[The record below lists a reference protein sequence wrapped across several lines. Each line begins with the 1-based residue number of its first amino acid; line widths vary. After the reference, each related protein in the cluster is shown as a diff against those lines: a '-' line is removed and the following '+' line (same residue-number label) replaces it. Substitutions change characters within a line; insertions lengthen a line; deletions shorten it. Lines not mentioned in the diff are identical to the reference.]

1 MKELIVIVGSIFLG
15 CLIFQYIVGEDM
27 SLKTASG
34 EQMTRLLRIYGEEG
48 L

>member
-1 MKELIVIVGSIFLG
+1 MKDLIVIVGSILLG

-27 SLKTASG
+27 SLRSASG
-34 EQMTRLLRIYGEEG
+34 EKMSELLQTYSDEN